1 MAMQKSAEKRER
13 ILQAAIQMFSMNGYS
28 NATIKEVAKAA
39 GVSFGTVFTY
49 FENKEE
55 LFHASV
61 LEPLEE
67 VKAVMLASPEPSEE
81 PTVQIRELIEQHV
94 NFFAQQTVYVRLL
107 QYVIA
112 QRERFPDLFMELDQ
126 FAVQLRNALRPLI
139 VKGQELGELM
149 ELEPD
154 DVSDT
159 YLAYVNGARL
169 TFTETADDRKA
180 WDMFTRHAYLLF
192 GPRSL

>member
-81 PTVQIRELIEQHV
+81 P
-94 NFFAQQTVYVRLL
+94 
-107 QYVIA
+107 
-112 QRERFPDLFMELDQ
+112 
-126 FAVQLRNALRPLI
+126 
-139 VKGQELGELM
+139 
-149 ELEPD
+149 
-154 DVSDT
+154 
-159 YLAYVNGARL
+159 
-169 TFTETADDRKA
+169 
-180 WDMFTRHAYLLF
+180 
-192 GPRSL
+192 